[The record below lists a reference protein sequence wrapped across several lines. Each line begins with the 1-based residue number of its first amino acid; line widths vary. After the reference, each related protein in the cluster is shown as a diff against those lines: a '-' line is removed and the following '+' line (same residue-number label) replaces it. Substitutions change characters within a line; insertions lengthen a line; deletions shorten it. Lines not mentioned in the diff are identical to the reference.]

1 MRFINIILAEIAA
14 IKQNRKNLREFG
26 IIFCIV
32 GIVLAAISFY
42 KNGFLTSASLIL
54 FAAAL
59 AFLASGLFT
68 PNILKPFHKVWM
80 SLAVIMGYIL
90 SHVVLLIAFFL
101 VITPMGLLL
110 RLIRKDILD
119 LKLNKSDAT
128 FWKDYENV
136 PDKGRYRK
144 MF

>member
-1 MRFINIILAEIAA
+1 MSFINIILGEIAA

-42 KNGFLTSASLIL
+42 KNGFLTSASMVFLT
-54 FAAAL
+54 AAL
-59 AFLASGLFT
+59 AFLASGLFS
-68 PNILKPFHKVWM
+68 PNILKPLHKVWM

-90 SHVVLLIAFFL
+90 SHVVLFIAFFL

-119 LKLNKSDAT
+119 LNLNKPEAT
-128 FWKDYENV
+128 YWKDYENV
-136 PDKGRYRK
+136 PDKDRYRK